1 MKVNIQVQNKRKIP
15 EILSEAIQGNSAI
28 CYRCSWKSA
37 DSDQPLSAQFP
48 EMKASSRGAFI
59 SGGGQGQMYGYGVYT
74 MARFIDNV
82 KGGYGTVIYQYLIRD
97 ISKFM
102 IFDRETFYH
111 LYNHFHIY
119 NDDIKGILKSVC
131 KSIEYNGSSD
141 PRLNYANDDVR
152 NDDPLSFI
160 YAQLIYHKVFPNG
173 VPEDYKEW
181 LKSASGYWGSSSS
194 RLALAHLEYMAMY
207 TPKTIGTSGYWN
219 NDHLFDGYNYTYKGL
234 TQTPY
239 TMSNAGKGIDGV
251 IYVGSGDSLCV
262 LPYHYLAATVLRAAK
277 TNDAQEGFE
286 EYKRQHGDSFPKEP
300 LWGDVDP
307 EVVNNLTYQGRKVW
321 YTGDEV
327 IPNYGRKVM
336 AYTQKY
342 QSEKLSEDHVYE
354 LLEMMRLYDIAGE
367 YSTLNFDF
375 TRQSDADLRDVVNQ
389 WTGTIPK
396 ELVYIAKKRCL
407 DGGGDSMGPAV
418 DRYQKR
424 LLERIRQYCMNPSL
438 KLTHKDRFDVDSE
451 FVFKWLLLHR
461 EIDCVENLVRLGLNP
476 NIHRY
481 SDWGKDANWHW
492 LYSKESIIGASAAQH
507 IRAIFASAPD
517 PSDIDANWIDQIRAI
532 VINGEDSEANQISA
546 LLDANRNEVSDILE
560 TYIPYQNEEVNL
572 LEYAWLASKPNIY
585 DVLSQVGLK
594 IRDNIVIPLL
604 IYTDKLDQHEKVEKL
619 KSLDSENQ
627 VLDLQVSENFTNSGR
642 PLSIRLG
649 SFLLAT
655 LSNSDMSEYAV
666 AFPHIKNGKYIPDML
681 NYLYESARIPTD
693 ITSPYTRAAKMINYI
708 KQKKNIDPRRYLP
721 KNVAL
726 GTFLRAVHHKLFN
739 SVDQKTAD
747 EIFDLFSDAFSIQG
761 NNGNNSTIDIDLAS
775 VRSQLNLYVRGS
787 PCQFKPNCL
796 KRIKDAITRSPSIL
810 EQPDIIAGYSYM
822 ATIWRFMDPVTINA
836 IIDVIHNDR
845 LSMMEG
851 IDLLT
856 TLDFNQMKKAMYAK
870 SKNGQSAVDVL
881 KSRGDVGIHA
891 LQAINDFYAKDGEM
905 FDMSGYDVISY
916 ADELEQRKKANKPK
930 LKIRKAWDPIQPQPD
945 QTPQSTDT
953 TTSTAQLDDQVAECL
968 QILQLY

>member
-1 MKVNIQVQNKRKIP
+1 MKVNIQVPNKRNIP
-15 EILSEAIQGNSAI
+15 AILSEAIQGNSAI

-48 EMKASSRGAFI
+48 EIRASSKGAFI

-82 KGGYGTVIYQYLIRD
+82 KGGYGEVIYQYLIRD

-119 NDDIKGILKSVC
+119 NDDIKGILRSVC

-141 PRLNYANDDVR
+141 PKLAYADTDTR

-160 YAQLIYHKVFPNG
+160 YAQLIYHGVFPNG

-181 LKSASGYWGSSSS
+181 LKSANGFWGSSSS
-194 RLALAHLEYMAMY
+194 RLALAHLEYMAVY
-207 TPKTIGTSGYWN
+207 TPKTIGTSEYWN
-219 NDHLFDGYNYTYKGL
+219 NDHLFGGYSYTSKEL
-234 TQTPY
+234 TTHPF

-277 TNDAQEGFE
+277 TNIAQEGFE
-286 EYKRQHGDSFPKEP
+286 EYKRQHGNSFPKEP
-300 LWGDVDP
+300 LWGDVEP
-307 EVVNNLTYQGRKVW
+307 AVVNQLTYQGQKVW
-321 YTGDEV
+321 HTGDEV
-327 IPNYGRKVM
+327 IPNYARKVL

-342 QSEKLSEDHVYE
+342 QNEKTSEDHVYE

-367 YSTLNFDF
+367 YSTMDFDF
-375 TRQSDADLRDVVNQ
+375 TRQTDYDLRSAVNQ

-418 DRYQKR
+418 ERYQKI

-438 KLTHKDRFDVDSE
+438 KLTHKDRFDVDCE
-451 FVFKWLLLHR
+451 FVFKWLLLHK
-461 EIDCVENLVRLGLNP
+461 EFECVENLVRLGLNP
-476 NIHRY
+476 NIHRN
-481 SDWGKDANWHW
+481 SDWGKDDNWYW
-492 LYSKESIIGASAAQH
+492 LDREESNIGAGAVQR
-507 IRAIFASAPD
+507 IREIFASAPD
-517 PSDIDANWIDQIRAI
+517 PSDIDASWIDQIRAI

-546 LLDANRNEVSDILE
+546 LLDANRNEVNDILE
-560 TYIPYQNEEVNL
+560 TYIPYQNGDVNL
-572 LEYAWLASKPNIY
+572 LEYAWLGSKPNIC

-594 IRDNIVIPLL
+594 IRNNIVIPLL
-604 IYTDKLDQHEKVEKL
+604 IYTDKLNQHEKVEKL

-627 VLDLQVSENFTNSGR
+627 ILDFQVSENYTYSGL
-642 PLSIRLG
+642 PLNMRLG

-655 LSNSDMSEYAV
+655 LPESDMSEYAA

-681 NYLYESARIPTD
+681 NYLYESARY
-693 ITSPYTRAAKMINYI
+693 SREVAAYNRAARMIDYL

-726 GTFLRAVHHKLFN
+726 GTFLRAIHYKLFN

-747 EIFDLFSDAFSIQG
+747 EVFDQFSVAFSTKG
-761 NNGNNSTIDIDLAS
+761 YDGGGSTLDIDLATI
-775 VRSQLNLYVRGS
+775 RSQLNLYVRNDKALY
-787 PCQFKPNCL
+787 QFETNFV

-810 EQPDIIAGYSYM
+810 EQPDIITGYSYM
-822 ATIWRFMDPVTINA
+822 ATVWRFMDPTIIKA
-836 IIDVIHNDR
+836 ITDGIHKGAVMD
-845 LSMMEG
+845 G
-851 IDLLT
+851 IDLLQ
-856 TLDFNQMKKAMYAK
+856 TLDFDQMKKAMYTK

-881 KSRGDVGIHA
+881 KSRGDIGIHA
-891 LQAINDFYAKDGEM
+891 LQAINDFYAKDGQM
-905 FDMSGYDVISY
+905 FDLSGYDVVSY
-916 ADELEQRKKANKPK
+916 ADELERRQKANKPK

-945 QTPQSTDT
+945 PATQPQDATASTG
-953 TTSTAQLDDQVAECL
+953 QLDDQVAECL